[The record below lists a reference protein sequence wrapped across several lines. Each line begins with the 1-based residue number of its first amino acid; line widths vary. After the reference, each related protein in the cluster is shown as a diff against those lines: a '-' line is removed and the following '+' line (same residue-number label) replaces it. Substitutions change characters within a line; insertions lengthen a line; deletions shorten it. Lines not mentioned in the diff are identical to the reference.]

1 MTRRHLH
8 IALLIGAALIGGNGC
23 SAINENPVQA
33 EAVVPPPE
41 LTGILIISS
50 CGFCHRPD
58 SQVIPGG
65 QQPYLRT
72 PAEVAAHRE
81 RIGVRVADN
90 TMPRRAD
97 DPFAEE
103 PFAPL
108 DDFTRDLILAWALAE
123 P

>member
-1 MTRRHLH
+1 MIRHGFH
-8 IALLIGAALIGGNGC
+8 VALLIGAGLLGGIGC
-23 SAINENPVQA
+23 SGINENPVQA
-33 EAVVPPPE
+33 TVVVPLPQ
-41 LTGILIISS
+41 LTGILIIGS

-58 SQVIPGG
+58 SPIIPGG

-72 PAEVAAHRE
+72 PDEVAAHRE

-97 DPFAEE
+97 DPFGDN
-103 PFAPL
+103 PFTPL